1 MVTWEMSS
9 QLSPSSTSPPMT
21 QNGPTWQES
30 GTRAL
35 GSTMALGWIKT
46 WAYLGCGRST
56 MWQLMVASQTSL
68 SAT

>member
-1 MVTWEMSS
+1 
-9 QLSPSSTSPPMT
+9 MT